1 MKLIWNVN
9 NFPTSFQICGTN
21 RPFVVTSAKVSTDDK
36 GNKTLNVLLQY
47 VDDVDKIEGA
57 NSKKKTVDNG
67 SSSSQF
73 ANVVEWISL
82 TESSNST
89 FKLDRVRR
97 YVFYGALVKLI
108 EQFGRK
114 LGS

>member
-1 MKLIWNVN
+1 
-9 NFPTSFQICGTN
+9 
-21 RPFVVTSAKVSTDDK
+21 VSTDD
-36 GNKTLNVLLQY
+36 KTLNVLLQY

-57 NSKKKTVDNG
+57 NSKKKTVDSG

-82 TESSNST
+82 SESSNST

-97 YVFYGALVKLI
+97 FVFYGALVKLI
-108 EQFGRK
+108 DQFGRK
-114 LGS
+114 LVADPIKLFSSLTKNISVFRW